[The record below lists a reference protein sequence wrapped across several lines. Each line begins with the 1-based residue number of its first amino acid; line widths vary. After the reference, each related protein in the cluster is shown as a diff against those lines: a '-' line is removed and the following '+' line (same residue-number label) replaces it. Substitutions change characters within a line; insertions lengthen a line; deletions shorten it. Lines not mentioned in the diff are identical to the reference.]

1 MIGVIGD
8 LVEDI
13 AVRLHTQVNLASDTT
28 STIVRRRGGSAAN
41 TAVAIA
47 RLGHRARFIGQ
58 VGDDPVG
65 TMLTSVLADEGV
77 EVVVHR
83 GGRSGTIVV
92 LVDDVGERTMLTD
105 RGACTSLSSPS
116 PDWLDR
122 VTMLHLPLY
131 SLVGEPLAT
140 TTRTLIRW
148 AHEQGVMVSMD
159 ASSASVILDRGI
171 DATVQDLVES
181 RPDVLLCNELETSTL
196 GGIDALRVVGAR
208 ALVVKQGA
216 EPALVVDP
224 GGGVVEVPVP
234 PFGGVVD
241 TTGAGDAFAAG
252 FLVAWCN
259 GADGPHAASAGHA
272 SARDAILRA
281 SSDATTA
288 PF

>member
-13 AVRLHTQVNLASDTT
+13 AVRLHTPINLASDTT

-41 TAVAIA
+41 TAVAVA

-83 GGRSGTIVV
+83 GGRTGTIVV
-92 LVDDVGERTMLTD
+92 LVDAFGERTMLTD

-116 PDWLDR
+116 VEWLDR
-122 VTMLHLPLY
+122 LAVLHVPLY
-131 SLVGEPLAT
+131 SLVGEPLET
-140 TTRTLIRW
+140 TTRTLVAW
-148 AHEQGVMVSMD
+148 AHEQGVQVSID
-159 ASSASVILDRGI
+159 ASSAAVIEERGVRATLDEL
-171 DATVQDLVES
+171 AEL
-181 RPDVLLCNELETSTL
+181 RPDVLLCNELETATL
-196 GGIDALRVVGAR
+196 GGISALSAVGAR
-208 ALVVKQGA
+208 ALVVKQGSD
-216 EPALVVDP
+216 PAIVVDP
-224 GGGVVEVPVP
+224 AGGRVEVAVP
-234 PFGGVVD
+234 PFEGVVD

-259 GADGPHAASAGHA
+259 GADGPHAAMAGHA
-272 SARDAILRA
+272 SARAAILRA
-281 SSDATTA
+281 SSDAA
-288 PF
+288 SVPF